1 MPKAW
6 VSGQER
12 NEVVVGDLLNL
23 IGVVEIYHGPDQ
35 LNIAVAASK
44 AGGQFRCWAGKLP
57 NTAAW
62 QRLASCA
69 VVSCYPLG
77 SRLSIM
83 KGSSPPLMNPDRNSE
98 RGSSCFG
105 YATHGHGWI

>member
-35 LNIAVAASK
+35 LNIAVALARPYGGEQVIVSHTSPSPSVSMVSK
-44 AGGQFRCWAGKLP
+44 LSRIKNILDAR
-57 NTAAW
+57 
-62 QRLASCA
+62 QRELD
-69 VVSCYPLG
+69 VDLVLLVRRPLQAH
-77 SRLSIM
+77 
-83 KGSSPPLMNPDRNSE
+83 K
-98 RGSSCFG
+98 
-105 YATHGHGWI
+105 HK

>member
-23 IGVVEIYHGPDQ
+23 IGVVEIYHGP
-35 LNIAVAASK
+35 
-44 AGGQFRCWAGKLP
+44 
-57 NTAAW
+57 
-62 QRLASCA
+62 
-69 VVSCYPLG
+69 
-77 SRLSIM
+77 
-83 KGSSPPLMNPDRNSE
+83 LMNPDRNSE